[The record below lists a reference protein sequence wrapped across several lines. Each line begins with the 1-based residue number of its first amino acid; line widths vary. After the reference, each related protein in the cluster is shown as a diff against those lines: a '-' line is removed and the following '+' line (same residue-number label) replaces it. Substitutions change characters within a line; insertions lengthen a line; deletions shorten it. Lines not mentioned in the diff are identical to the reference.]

1 MAHQLPNIPGLRPH
15 LDVVWVDRVNGFFC
29 ARSRG
34 VTHGGTPAGPA
45 LYTLWSREVGDELTV
60 FVGFTIN
67 SQEFRRLRDD
77 GAIEARYCV
86 EVGPNEILS
95 CYIHRLDG
103 SCIASLINSPTNLEF
118 DPAQRDGA
126 WLMDL
131 TRSPAPLLPN
141 AIMVGDV
148 RAIAGVGQAVN
159 IVKVLALKSIQPG
172 EEVMMRYSPEERE
185 GRPIHSRR

>member
-1 MAHQLPNIPGLRPH
+1 MSVMSGFLPHREVI
-15 LDVVWVDRVNGFFC
+15 WVDPINGFYC
-29 ARSRG
+29 AMSRG

-45 LYTLWSREVGDELTV
+45 LYTLRSRAVGDELTV
-60 FVGFTIN
+60 FVGTTITL
-67 SQEFRRLRDD
+67 QEFRRFRDD

-95 CYIHRLDG
+95 CYNHRMDG
-103 SCIASLINSPTNLEF
+103 RCIASLINSPTNLEY

-148 RAIAGVGQAVN
+148 REIAGVGPAVN
-159 IVKVLALKSIQPG
+159 IVKVLALKSMQPG
-172 EEVMMRYSPEERE
+172 EEILMRYSPEERE
-185 GRPIHSRR
+185 GRPIHSWR